1 MKCNTCDQE
10 FYSSTKQNMEHTHG
24 CAATLYLMNGDF
36 YIIAQ
41 YGSSYDMQKFALK
54 KDKYKTGNICDDCIG
69 KLIEDGRAWMIE
81 DGVW

>member
-1 MKCNTCDQE
+1 
-10 FYSSTKQNMEHTHG
+10 
-24 CAATLYLMNGDF
+24 MNGDF

-41 YGSSYDMQKFALK
+41 YGSFYDMQKFALK

-69 KLIEDGRAWMIE
+69 KLIENGRAWVIE